1 MGYIMNKDD
10 VVQLAV
16 ALNASTQMRGKELF
30 FKRCP
35 YCNGGGHDDYTFS
48 VNVETGA
55 FKCFRSSCNKQGH
68 FVEMARDFGYQLEFE
83 NDRKK
88 TYRAMQQVIVKPTD
102 KALKYLESRGIPRE
116 VGRRF
121 KITTEKN
128 RPDIMVFPFYDEK
141 NILTCAKYRNLAFDK
156 EKGGAKEWCTKDT
169 KPILFGMQEC
179 KGERNK
185 LIITEGQIDSL
196 SVAAAGIENA
206 VSVPTGQ
213 SGFTW
218 VKFCSDW
225 VSSFEQIVVFG
236 DNENGH
242 ITLVDGIMKHF
253 GQKKVY
259 VVRSEDYLGEKDAND
274 ILRKYGAA
282 AVRKCVDNAQE
293 VMTERVKRLCDVQS
307 VDLENQ
313 EHIKTG
319 VWGVDK
325 HIGGLY
331 MGSVTVLTGRRGDG
345 KSTLASQIVA
355 NALNQTDNDGQPYS
369 VFIYSGELPNYHFKR
384 WLDLQ
389 IAGDPNILVKV
400 NDYGDEV
407 YSLAD
412 DTVET
417 INAWYRDRAY
427 IYDNSALVETA
438 ELGEEDG
445 LFDTIEKEIQR
456 HNTKLILIDNL
467 MTGVEVGLKV
477 DLYRA
482 QSQFVNMTK
491 RIAMRYNVAILLIAH
506 PRKEDSDKRLTNE
519 SISGSGDI
527 ANRVDTVL
535 TYERKKGDAST
546 GIIGITKNRLTGYTA
561 DNIEVSYGKKSKR
574 IGCNNEEWHRVYGCF
589 EQSEPVEDLPP
600 F

>member
-1 MGYIMNKDD
+1 MSYIMNKDD

-48 VNVETGA
+48 VNTETGA

-68 FVEMARDFGYQLEFE
+68 FVEMARDFNYPLPMEDE
-83 NDRKK
+83 SKRIYKPMK
-88 TYRAMQQVIVKPTD
+88 QVIVKPSSN
-102 KALKYLESRGIPRE
+102 AVKYLEKRGIARAVSE
-116 VGRRF
+116 RYR
-121 KITTEKN
+121 ITTHKN
-128 RPDIMVFPFYDEK
+128 NPAIIVFPFYDEN
-141 NILTCAKYRNLAFDK
+141 NILTCVKYRNTEFI
-156 EKGGAKEWCTKDT
+156 KGQSGSKEWCSKDT

-179 KGERNK
+179 KGNHKR

-196 SVAAAGIENA
+196 SVAAAGIENS

-218 VKFCSDW
+218 VKFCADW
-225 VSSFEQIVVFG
+225 VDTFSEIVVFG
-236 DNENGH
+236 DNEHGH
-242 ITLVDGIMKHF
+242 ITLVDGMLKHF
-253 GQKKVY
+253 SKKKIY

-274 ILRKYGAA
+274 ILRKYGKE
-282 AVRKCVDNAQE
+282 AVRKCIENAQE
-293 VMTERVKRLCDVQS
+293 AMTDKVKRLSDVQS
-307 VDLENQ
+307 VDLESQ
-313 EHIKTG
+313 EHIRSG
-319 VWGVDK
+319 IYALDRV
-325 HIGGLY
+325 IGGLY
-331 MGSVTVLTGRRGDG
+331 MGSVTVLTGRRGEG

-355 NALNQTDNDGQPYS
+355 NALDQADNDGQLYS

-389 IAGDPNILVKV
+389 IAGTPKIITST

-412 DTVET
+412 ETVSI
-417 INAWYRDRAY
+417 INAWYHDRAY
-427 IYDNSALVETA
+427 IYDNSAVTETSSA
-438 ELGEEDG
+438 DDG
-445 LFDTIEKEIQR
+445 LFATIETEIQR

-467 MTGVEVGLKV
+467 MTGVEVGLNV

-482 QSQFVNMTK
+482 QSQFVNSCK
-491 RIAMRYNVAILLIAH
+491 QLAMKYNVAVLLIAH
-506 PRKEDSDKRLTNE
+506 PRKEADGVKLTNE

-535 TYERKKGDAST
+535 TYERVKEDASQ
-546 GIIGITKNRLTGYTA
+546 GRISVTKNRLTGNIA
-561 DNIEVSYGKKSKR
+561 DNIEVTYGKRSKR
-574 IGCNNEEWHRVYGCF
+574 ISCNNEERERVYGCF
-589 EQSEPVEDLPP
+589 VESEPMEEAPP

>member
-10 VVQLAV
+10 VLQLAV
-16 ALNASTQMRGKELF
+16 ALNATTQMRGKELF

-48 VNVETGA
+48 VNTETGA
-55 FKCFRSSCNKQGH
+55 FKCFRSSCSKQGH

-83 NDRKK
+83 NEHKR
-88 TYRAMQQVIVKPTD
+88 TYRPMQQVIVVPSN
-102 KALKYLESRGIPRE
+102 KALKYLEGRGIPKDI
-116 VGRRF
+116 GRKY
-121 KITTEKN
+121 KITTRKDN
-128 RPDIMVFPFYDEK
+128 PSVMVFPFYDEK
-141 NILTCAKYRNLAFDK
+141 NVLTCAKYRNLEYSK
-156 EKGGAKEWCTKDT
+156 EKGGNKEWCTKDT
-169 KPILFGMQEC
+169 KPILFGMQQC
-179 KGERNK
+179 SDNHHRV
-185 LIITEGQIDSL
+185 IITEGQIDSL

-225 VSSFEQIVVFG
+225 VDSFDEIVVFG

-274 ILRKYGAA
+274 ILRKYGVS
-282 AVRKCVDNAQE
+282 AVRKCIENAQE
-293 VMTERVKRLCDVQS
+293 VMTERVKRLSDVQN
-307 VDLENQ
+307 VDLESQ

-319 VWGVDK
+319 IWSVDK

-355 NALNQTDNDGQPYS
+355 NALDQFDNDGQPYS

-389 IAGDPNILVKV
+389 IAGDPNIEVKK
-400 NDYGDEV
+400 NNYGDEV
-407 YSLAD
+407 YSLSD
-412 DTVET
+412 STVET
-417 INAWYRDRAY
+417 INAWYHDRAY
-427 IYDNSALVETA
+427 IYDNSALLETA
-438 ELGEEDG
+438 ELGEEES
-445 LFDTIEKEIQR
+445 LFATIEKEIQR

-467 MTGVEVGLKV
+467 MTGVEVGLNV

-482 QSQFVNMTK
+482 QSQFVNMAK
-491 RIAMRYNVAILLIAH
+491 RIAMRYNVAVLLIAH
-506 PRKEDSDKRLTNE
+506 PRKEDGDKKLTNE

-535 TYERKKGDAST
+535 TYERVKGNTTMSK
-546 GIIGITKNRLTGYTA
+546 IGITKNRLTGYTA
-561 DNIEVSYGKKSKR
+561 ENIEVRYGQKSKR
-574 IGCNNEEWHRVYGCF
+574 IGCNNNEWNKVYGCF
-589 EQSEPVEDLPP
+589 KDSEPAEELPP